1 MTRSLLY
8 LVGGINLF
16 AGASMLLPLL
26 YALATGEDLVAIHAV
41 SLAVTVVPS
50 LVILRRVGRADLR
63 MTPRTGI
70 AAVAV
75 GWITVPLFSAL
86 PFLLSGGFG
95 GFTDSCFESV
105 SGFTT
110 TGSSIL
116 VEVEPV
122 ARSLLLW
129 RSYIQWM
136 GGMGIVLVTVA
147 VFSFLG
153 GGALQLYRAEVP
165 GLKDDKLYPRIA
177 TVARTLWLTYILL
190 TAAQVLLLLLG
201 GVSLFDA
208 VCHAFTTLAT
218 GGYSTHTASIAYFE
232 SPYVQWVVVV
242 FMALAGVNFAL
253 HATAL
258 SHRGLGYLRD
268 AEFRFYA
275 GILLVSA
282 ALIALARWSGGPVAW
297 SESFVRENVFSV
309 VSILTTTG
317 YANCDYEQWQTATH
331 APALILTLLM
341 FVGGM
346 GGSTGGGIK
355 CIRFL
360 LLLKL
365 LRREA
370 GRIMHPRAV
379 HAVKLMGRTV
389 PDDVLRAT
397 AVFFFAFVL
406 LFVVASLALAL
417 LGLDAVTA
425 VTAVASALNNIG
437 PGFGSVGP
445 AENFHHLPDIAKWIL
460 MVCMIAGRL
469 EVYTLL
475 LLGFPSF
482 WRR

>member
-1 MTRSLLY
+1 
-8 LVGGINLF
+8 
-16 AGASMLLPLL
+16 
-26 YALATGEDLVAIHAV
+26 
-41 SLAVTVVPS
+41 
-50 LVILRRVGRADLR
+50 
-63 MTPRTGI
+63 
-70 AAVAV
+70 
-75 GWITVPLFSAL
+75 
-86 PFLLSGGFG
+86 
-95 GFTDSCFESV
+95 
-105 SGFTT
+105 
-110 TGSSIL
+110 
-116 VEVEPV
+116 
-122 ARSLLLW
+122 
-129 RSYIQWM
+129 
-136 GGMGIVLVTVA
+136 
-147 VFSFLG
+147 
-153 GGALQLYRAEVP
+153 
-165 GLKDDKLYPRIA
+165 
-177 TVARTLWLTYILL
+177 
-190 TAAQVLLLLLG
+190 
-201 GVSLFDA
+201 
-208 VCHAFTTLAT
+208 
-218 GGYSTHTASIAYFE
+218 
-232 SPYVQWVVVV
+232 
-242 FMALAGVNFAL
+242 
-253 HATAL
+253 
-258 SHRGLGYLRD
+258 
-268 AEFRFYA
+268 
-275 GILLVSA
+275 
-282 ALIALARWSGGPVAW
+282 
-297 SESFVRENVFSV
+297 
-309 VSILTTTG
+309 
-317 YANCDYEQWQTATH
+317 
-331 APALILTLLM
+331 M

-355 CIRFL
+355 CIHFL